1 MCGWLW
7 RESFWNKSLQSPCH
21 QRAEEQPENKAPSS
35 QERGNQKHEEQK
47 KRKCFT
53 RCKTISKYR
62 NQVIFSWLK
71 FYGTENNVYG
81 SVYPGTHTGNKSVFS
96 TSPCLQSTPV
106 VPIYTPTAS
115 SAIILKKICLPSIP
129 IVGQAGFLLILKFSS
144 CKTSV

>member
-1 MCGWLW
+1 MSPTCRGAA
-7 RESFWNKSLQSPCH
+7 REQGTIFPGERKSE
-21 QRAEEQPENKAPSS
+21 A
-35 QERGNQKHEEQK
+35 RGTK

-96 TSPCLQSTPV
+96 TFPCLQSTPV

-129 IVGQAGFLLILKFSS
+129 IVGQAGFLLILNFSS
-144 CKTSV
+144 CKTSI

>member
-1 MCGWLW
+1 MVGCGV
-7 RESFWNKSLQSPCH
+7 RVSGKSHC
-21 QRAEEQPENKAPSS
+21 KAHVTNVPRSS
-35 QERGNQKHEEQK
+35 QRIRHHLPRREEIRSKRNK
-47 KRKCFT
+47 KEEVLHQVY
-53 RCKTISKYR
+53 KTISKYR

-81 SVYPGTHTGNKSVFS
+81 SVYPGTHTGHKSVFS

-106 VPIYTPTAS
+106 VPIYTPTAI